1 MKCMNVFGVS
11 VNNNTILNEI
21 CNFQSVNNN

>member
-1 MKCMNVFGVS
+1 MKCINVFVVS

-21 CNFQSVNNN
+21 CNFQFVNNN